1 MLFHYQNYLKKMNKK
16 LNNINANLNILLVD
30 DHFVVRK
37 GIELVINSTFPNAVI
52 YNAENYYEATEIVKA
67 VNIDLI
73 VLDII
78 INGIENIKVMNELK
92 AIQSTTKILIF
103 SCHDEENY
111 GLRYIKNGA
120 DGYLHKYCS
129 ESKIVD
135 AINDVINN
143 GHFYSDDI
151 KNKLD
156 NKAKRKPVLNPID
169 ALSNREFEIA
179 KMLVDGS
186 GNLEIAN
193 KLNIQMSTVSTYKNR
208 VFEKL
213 DVNNIIAL
221 STFFKDNIN

>member
-1 MLFHYQNYLKKMNKK
+1 MNSNLEHVKE
-16 LNNINANLNILLVD
+16 NLNILLVD
-30 DHFVVRK
+30 DHFIVRK
-37 GIELVINSTFPNAVI
+37 GIELIINSFFPKAI
-52 YNAENYYEATEIVKA
+52 IHNAENYSEASVVLSTI
-67 VNIDLI
+67 NIDLV

-78 INGIENIKVMNELK
+78 INGMENIKVMKELK
-92 AIQSTTKILIF
+92 NIQSTTKILIF
-103 SCHDEENY
+103 SCHEEENY

-129 ESKIVD
+129 ETKIVE
-135 AINDVINN
+135 AINGILSI

-156 NKAKRKPVLNPID
+156 NKAKRKPVSNPID
-169 ALSNREFEIA
+169 TLSNREFEIA

-213 DVNNIIAL
+213 DVSNIIAL
-221 STFFKDNIN
+221 STFFRDNIN